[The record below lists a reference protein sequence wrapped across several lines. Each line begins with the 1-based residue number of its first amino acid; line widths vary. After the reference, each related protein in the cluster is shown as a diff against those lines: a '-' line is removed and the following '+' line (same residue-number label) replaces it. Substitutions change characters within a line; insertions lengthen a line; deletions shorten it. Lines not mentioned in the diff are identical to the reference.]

1 MSVARN
7 ASSSSGGTREVSPT
21 TSAGSRARASGES
34 PSAAVRSPA
43 RSRPA
48 SRCTALGAP
57 VTRGAPPLTRT
68 TAAIRSPSRSGG
80 ARRPWTRRRVD
91 GSSPSQ
97 AARCSRAPGWTVTR
111 TGARVAVVVPPGPV
125 TRVTSASRTTE
136 VGASAA
142 PRTRGR
148 VSRGSPVT
156 VTSAVASA
164 YSRASA
170 GTGPLRTSAPCSPAT
185 APAAAPHSSIA
196 TTAPAARRPRHA
208 TARSG
213 DAACS
218 PSASRLAPLPI
229 RPPIRPRAPGP
240 RPDAAPRTP
249 GPAPDAAPGHR
260 EEAPNAAPDG
270 PGTTPGGPGAARGA
284 PGRTPDV
291 SGRTPSTAPD
301 APGAAPDPAS
311 GALGTAPGPAPGE
324 PDAAQDGPDATPD
337 DPGAAPGPAPSA
349 PAPAPDAP
357 GRTPGAAPDSPDPE
371 PDDPDAA
378 PDPAPG
384 EPDAAP
390 DAPDPAPEDRPAVN
404 RGPFRPCPRGRGAVP
419 PGCGAAG
426 SSAAQASER
435 STGEEASGPR
445 RERGSPRRR
454 PPGAGVARR
463 RALMSRTAATREAMV
478 QARVTVWTGASRA
491 RAAAAQAV
499 RAGGTRR
506 RSGGPSWRGCEAPR
520 GDAAVAWTGARAR
533 VGFATVTAGPA
544 DADRRTGAH
553 QCRSPRGVHQW
564 IGNLRAGCGSR

>member
-97 AARCSRAPGWTVTR
+97 AARCSSARGWTVTR

-136 VGASAA
+136 AGASAA

-218 PSASRLAPLPI
+218 SSASRLAP

-249 GPAPDAAPGHR
+249 GPAPDAAPGDR

-270 PGTTPGGPGAARGA
+270 SGTTPGGPGAARGA

-291 SGRTPSTAPD
+291 SGRTPSTAPGD
-301 APGAAPDPAS
+301 PGAAPDPA
-311 GALGTAPGPAPGE
+311 PGE
-324 PDAAQDGPDATPD
+324 LDAAQDGPDPTPD
-337 DPGAAPGPAPSA
+337 DPGAAPGTAPGDPDA
-349 PAPAPDAP
+349 APDAP
-357 GRTPGAAPDSPDPE
+357 GRTPGAAPDSPGPA

-378 PDPAPG
+378 PDPAPAN
-384 EPDAAP
+384 PDAAP
-390 DAPDPAPEDRPAVN
+390 DAPDVAPEDRPAVN
-404 RGPFRPCPRGRGAVP
+404 RGPFRPCPRGRGAMP

-435 STGEEASGPR
+435 GTGEGASGPR
-445 RERGSPRRR
+445 REWGSPGRR
-454 PPGAGVARR
+454 PPGVGVARR

-491 RAAAAQAV
+491 RAAAAQAA

-520 GDAAVAWTGARAR
+520 GDAAVAWTEARAR
-533 VGFATVTAGPA
+533 VGFSAVTAGPA

-553 QCRSPRGVHQW
+553 RCRSPRGVHQW

>member
-136 VGASAA
+136 AGASAA

-196 TTAPAARRPRHA
+196 ATAPAARRPRHA

-213 DAACS
+213 DAVCS
-218 PSASRLAPLPI
+218 PSASRLAPLLI

-249 GPAPDAAPGHR
+249 GPAPDAAPGDR

-270 PGTTPGGPGAARGA
+270 PGTTPGGPGVARDGPGTTPGGSGAARGA
-284 PGRTPDV
+284 PGWTPDV

-301 APGAAPDPAS
+301 APGA
-311 GALGTAPGPAPGE
+311 APGPAPGE

-337 DPGAAPGPAPSA
+337 DPGAAPGTAPSA
-349 PAPAPDAP
+349 PAPAPDD
-357 GRTPGAAPDSPDPE
+357 PGAAPGP
-371 PDDPDAA
+371 
-378 PDPAPG
+378 
-384 EPDAAP
+384 AP
-390 DAPDPAPEDRPAVN
+390 DAPDAAPEDRPAVDG
-404 RGPFRPCPRGRGAVP
+404 GPFRPCPRGRGAVP

-435 STGEEASGPR
+435 GTGEGAAGPR
-445 RERGSPRRR
+445 RERDPPRRR

-463 RALMSRTAATREAMV
+463 RALMSRTAATREARV

-491 RAAAAQAV
+491 RAAAAQAA

-506 RSGGPSWRGCEAPR
+506 RSGGPSWRGCEAPC

-544 DADRRTGAH
+544 GADRRTGAH
-553 QCRSPRGVHQW
+553 RCRSPPGVRQW